1 MPSPRLTCLRLFAAF
16 ALLGTFVQSMNAAPA
31 PVAAAKP
38 AASTPAEGST
48 LSKDKANKP
57 DFIYKLTVTDRVR
70 ISIFQEEDLNEIVRV
85 DARGNINLKLVGD
98 LRVAGLTVNEAQRAI
113 EQSYREGRFL
123 RNPQATISIED
134 YAPREV
140 TIQGQVKAPG
150 RYLLPVESTFSVI
163 ELVTKAGGLT
173 DIAKGTNVVITRI
186 AADGKKITVIVDVDA
201 VIRGKKG
208 VNSETNYLLEPGDI
222 VYVPERII

>member
-1 MPSPRLTCLRLFAAF
+1 MRLSTPRFLRVIFALVLATVGTFGAQAAETQQKKSEAEKNTFVYRLT
-16 ALLGTFVQSMNAAPA
+16 
-31 PVAAAKP
+31 
-38 AASTPAEGST
+38 
-48 LSKDKANKP
+48 
-57 DFIYKLTVTDRVR
+57 ITDRVR
-70 ISIFQEEDLNEIVRV
+70 ISIFQEDDLAEIVRV

-113 EQSYREGRFL
+113 EQAYRDGRFL

-140 TIQGQVKAPG
+140 SIQGQVKAPG
-150 RYLLPVESTFSVI
+150 RYLLPIESTFSAV

-173 DIAKGTNVVITRI
+173 DIAKGSAVVVTRI
-186 AADGKKITVIVDVDA
+186 TADGKKVTFTVDVEGA
-201 VIRGKKG
+201 IRGRKG
-208 VNSETNYLLEPGDI
+208 NTAENSSLPLEPGDI

>member
-1 MPSPRLTCLRLFAAF
+1 MLSAFLSRVRLLVTVGLAGLSLAS
-16 ALLGTFVQSMNAAPA
+16 VAAPT
-31 PVAAAKP
+31 AAA
-38 AASTPAEGST
+38 AASGFKEN
-48 LSKDKANKP
+48 SKADKP
-57 DFIYKLTVTDRVR
+57 QFIYKLTVTDRIR
-70 ISIFQEEDLNEIVRV
+70 ISIFQEDDLNEIVRV
-85 DARGNINLKLVGD
+85 DARGNVNLKLVGD
-98 LRVAGLTVNEAQRAI
+98 LPIAGLTVNDAQRAI
-113 EQSYREGRFL
+113 EKAYREGRFL
-123 RNPQATISIED
+123 RNPQVTISIED

-163 ELVTKAGGLT
+163 ELVTKSGGLT

-208 VNSETNYLLEPGDI
+208 ANSETNYLLEPGDI

>member
-1 MPSPRLTCLRLFAAF
+1 MSFLPSRGLRLIAACVLALAGLLASASAADPKPSPLTPPSTAA
-16 ALLGTFVQSMNAAPA
+16 GKGKS
-31 PVAAAKP
+31 
-38 AASTPAEGST
+38 
-48 LSKDKANKP
+48 DKP
-57 DFIYKLTVTDRVR
+57 DFIYKLTVTDRIR
-70 ISIFQEEDLNEIVRV
+70 ISIFQEEDLNEIVRI
-85 DARGNINLKLVGD
+85 DARGNVNLKLVGD
-98 LRVAGLTVNEAQRAI
+98 LHVAGLTVNEAQAAI
-113 EQSYREGRFL
+113 EKSYRDGRFL
-123 RNPQATISIED
+123 RNPQVTISIED

-186 AADGKKITVIVDVDA
+186 TAEGKKVTVIVDVDA
-201 VIRGKKG
+201 VIRGKKAA
-208 VNSETNYLLEPGDI
+208 NSDTNYLLEAGDI